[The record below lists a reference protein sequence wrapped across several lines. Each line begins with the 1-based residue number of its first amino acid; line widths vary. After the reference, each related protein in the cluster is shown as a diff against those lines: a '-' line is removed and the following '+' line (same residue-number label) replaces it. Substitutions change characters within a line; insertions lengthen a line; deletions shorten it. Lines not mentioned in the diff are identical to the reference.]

1 MDKDILQKLEEKL
14 KEDKQELEKELK
26 TFATKDK
33 KLEEDWDT
41 NFPQYSE
48 GGSSSDLDITA
59 DEVEEYSNLLP
70 VEHVLEIRLGNINSA
85 LEKIKTDKYGICEKC
100 EKKISSE
107 RLKVSPEV
115 KLCIDCKK
123 SLKNI

>member
-1 MDKDILQKLEEKL
+1 MNKDILQKLEEKL
-14 KEDKQELEKELK
+14 KKDKQELEEKLK

-33 KLEEDWDT
+33 KLKGDWDT

-59 DEVEEYSNLLP
+59 DEVEDYFNLLP
-70 VEHVLEIRLGNINSA
+70 VEHVLEIRLKNINSA
-85 LEKIKTDKYGICEKC
+85 LKKIKTDKYGVCEKC
-100 EKKISSE
+100 AKEISLE
-107 RLKVSPEV
+107 RLKVSPET

>member
-33 KLEEDWDT
+33 KLEKDWDT

-70 VEHVLEIRLGNINSA
+70 VEHVLEIRLGNISSA
-85 LEKIKTDKYGICEKC
+85 LGKIKTDKYGICEKC
-100 EKKISSE
+100 KKEISSE

-123 SLKNI
+123 SLKNT